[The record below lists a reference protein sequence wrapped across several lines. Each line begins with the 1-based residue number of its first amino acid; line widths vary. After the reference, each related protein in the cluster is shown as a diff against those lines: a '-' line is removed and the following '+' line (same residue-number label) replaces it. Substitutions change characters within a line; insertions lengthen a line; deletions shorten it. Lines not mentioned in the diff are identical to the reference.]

1 MRWKTIVTGQ
11 GGQKETIMVGTTI
24 EGVKETTIEALG
36 QIIIVMIGVNTIVMG
51 DDATTRNAAETDL
64 RERRY
69 TMGTD
74 ECVKVNHGPTETGV
88 SVMTTPAVIIAVIAI
103 VSTTVGA
110 TWRMIL
116 GIDETI
122 AIVTTESVG
131 ITTEGEAVIEAEV
144 AVEVEVAAVNG
155 TGVAETVVPLPLRKV
170 KTK

>member
-1 MRWKTIVTGQ
+1 
-11 GGQKETIMVGTTI
+11 
-24 EGVKETTIEALG
+24 
-36 QIIIVMIGVNTIVMG
+36 
-51 DDATTRNAAETDL
+51 
-64 RERRY
+64 
-69 TMGTD
+69 
-74 ECVKVNHGPTETGV
+74 
-88 SVMTTPAVIIAVIAI
+88 